1 MSSSL
6 NSTNLELDGHL
17 KKTTTKKAGIYRY
30 TTTELYYITGGSARR
45 KKVKPKTWRI
55 FAFADAISMTTGPKI
70 SEELPLT
77 RLISDR
83 RTLFTPP

>member
-1 MSSSL
+1 MVP
-6 NSTNLELDGHL
+6 H
-17 KKTTTKKAGIYRY
+17 
-30 TTTELYYITGGSARR
+30 TELYYITGGSARG

-77 RLISDR
+77 RLILDR